1 MMTVV
6 GQLVCLLLLL
16 LFVVDMDDEQH
27 IDDLS
32 TFVDNGLLNIRA
44 VLE

>member
-1 MMTVV
+1 MMMTVV
-6 GQLVCLLLLL
+6 GQLLVLLLL
-16 LFVVDMDDEQH
+16 LFVVDMDDEH